1 MKLRDQV
8 AIVTGAGRNIGE
20 EIAKLFAA
28 EGARVAVV
36 DMDAGR
42 GGRVAAEIRQSG
54 GDAQLFLADVSR
66 GSDVAELVHAVVARF
81 GRIDILV
88 NNVAIS
94 DNKHILDISE
104 EEWDRVLAVT
114 LKSQFLM
121 GKHVAAQMVA
131 QGTGGRIVNI
141 GSTSGFMGR
150 SRAIAYSAAK
160 GGVANLTRAM
170 AAQLAPH
177 RIRVNAIVPN
187 KIGSPVGKDDF
198 DPTRPV
204 PNMAKRPGDPKE
216 AAKAVLFLVSD
227 DSSFVYGANLFVD
240 GGVSAMDLS

>member
-1 MKLRDQV
+1 MKLKDQV

-28 EGARVAVV
+28 EGAKVAIV
-36 DMDAGR
+36 DMDKPR
-42 GGRVAAEIRQSG
+42 GERVAGAIKAAGGEAE
-54 GDAQLFLADVSR
+54 LFIADVSK
-66 GSDVAELVHAVVARF
+66 GSDVAALVRAVADRF

-88 NNVAIS
+88 NNVAVS
-94 DNKHILDISE
+94 DNKHIFDITE

-121 GKHVAAQMVA
+121 AKHVAQQMVA
-131 QGTGGRIVNI
+131 QGTAGRIVNI

-150 SRAIAYSAAK
+150 GRAIAYSAAK

-177 RIRVNAIVPN
+177 KIRVNAIVPN
-187 KIGSPVGKDDF
+187 KIGSPVGRDEF
-198 DPTRPV
+198 DSTRPV
-204 PNMAKRPGDPKE
+204 PNMAKRPGQPEE